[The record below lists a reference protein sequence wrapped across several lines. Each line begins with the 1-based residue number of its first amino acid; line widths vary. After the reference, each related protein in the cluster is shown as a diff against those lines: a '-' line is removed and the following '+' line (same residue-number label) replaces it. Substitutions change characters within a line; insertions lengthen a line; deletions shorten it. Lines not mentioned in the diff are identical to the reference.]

1 MVFMTVQIFLHDGSV
16 ITADI
21 NDYNASV
28 LADKLN
34 DPKLLVITVG
44 NIIINKQVIKMIAPA

>member
-1 MVFMTVQIFLHDGSV
+1 MTVQIFLHDGSV

-34 DPKLLVITVG
+34 DQKLLVIAVG
-44 NIIINKQVIKMIAPA
+44 NIIINKQIIKMIAPAQQ

>member
-1 MVFMTVQIFLHDGSV
+1 MTVQIFLHDGSV

-21 NDYNASV
+21 KDYDASV

-34 DPKLLVITVG
+34 DSKLLVIAVG
-44 NIIINKQVIKMIAPA
+44 NIIINKQIIKMIAPIQQ

>member
-1 MVFMTVQIFLHDGSV
+1 MTVQIFLHDGSV

-21 NDYNASV
+21 NDYDASV

-34 DPKLLVITVG
+34 DSKLLVIAVG
-44 NIIINKQVIKMIAPA
+44 NIIINKQIIKMIAPIQQ

>member
-1 MVFMTVQIFLHDGSV
+1 MTVQIFLHDGSV

-44 NIIINKQVIKMIAPA
+44 NIIINKQVIKMIAPAQQ

>member
-1 MVFMTVQIFLHDGSV
+1 MTVQIFLHDGSV

-34 DPKLLVITVG
+34 DQKLLVVTVG
-44 NIIINKQVIKMIAPA
+44 NIIINKQVIKMIAPAQQ

>member
-1 MVFMTVQIFLHDGSV
+1 MTVQIFLHDGSV

-34 DPKLLVITVG
+34 DQKLLVITVG
-44 NIIINKQVIKMIAPA
+44 NIIINKQVIKMIAPAQQ

>member
-1 MVFMTVQIFLHDGSV
+1 MTVQIFLHDGSV

-34 DPKLLVITVG
+34 DQKLLVITVG
-44 NIIINKQVIKMIAPA
+44 NIIINKQIIKMIAPAQQ

>member
-1 MVFMTVQIFLHDGSV
+1 MTVQIFLHDGSV

-34 DPKLLVITVG
+34 DQKLLVISVG
-44 NIIINKQVIKMIAPA
+44 NIIINKQIIKMIAPAQQ

>member
-1 MVFMTVQIFLHDGSV
+1 MTVQIFLHDGSV

-34 DPKLLVITVG
+34 DSKLLVIAVG
-44 NIIINKQVIKMIAPA
+44 NIIINKQVIKMIAPAQQ

>member
-1 MVFMTVQIFLHDGSV
+1 MTVQIFLHDGSV

-34 DPKLLVITVG
+34 DQKLLVIAIG
-44 NIIINKQVIKMIAPA
+44 NIIINKQIIKMIAPAQQ

>member
-1 MVFMTVQIFLHDGSV
+1 MTVQIFLHDGSV

-34 DPKLLVITVG
+34 DQKLLVIAVG
-44 NIIINKQVIKMIAPA
+44 NIIINKQVIKMIAPAQQ